1 MKTLG
6 TSAALR
12 LLVLVAI
19 LISSV
24 LIARALGP
32 DGRGYY
38 QVVATTALL
47 VASLGGMS
55 AELAFAQVAA
65 RQPDQ
70 RRHLIATI
78 VYGAWAVGGIL
89 ALLTFGVG
97 YIAPLGPEWSE
108 YGLAALAALTM
119 LALAGTWTQRALFL
133 QARPRA
139 AAVTSLIEAGLALL
153 GMALAFHFSI
163 LTTSLALGIA
173 VTASFVA
180 CLISSLI
187 LRPRMRFASI
197 RRLVDALRIGA
208 TFHPGQV
215 SLQLL
220 MRLDILLLASLS
232 GVASV
237 GLYSVSVSLTVPL
250 AVFATT
256 VASTFMHRQFS
267 GDDETAASHTTD
279 LISLSLVLLVP
290 LAVLIA
296 ALAPFLIPTVWGME
310 FRDSIL
316 PLLILLP
323 GVVAMSVQRPIGQYF
338 VRTGRSRVMNVRA
351 MVATVVNVL
360 LCLLLIP
367 QWAEVGAALASTSA
381 YIVYAGMSLLSYQRQ
396 TGQGTMAVWA
406 SLGRFVRPLWP
417 SKGGSVGAR

>member
-6 TSAALR
+6 SSAALR
-12 LLVLVAI
+12 MLVLVAI
-19 LISSV
+19 FISSV

-38 QVVATTALL
+38 QAVATTALL

-55 AELAFAQVAA
+55 AELAFAQIAA

-70 RRHLIATI
+70 RGHLISTI
-78 VYGAWAVGGIL
+78 VYGAWTFGGIL
-89 ALLTFGVG
+89 ALLTLGVG
-97 YIAPLGPEWSE
+97 YIAPLGPEWSQ
-108 YGLAALAALTM
+108 YGLAALAALTL

-139 AAVTSLIEAGLALL
+139 AAVASLIEAGLALL
-153 GMALAFHFSI
+153 GMALAFHFSV
-163 LTTSLALGIA
+163 LTTPLALGIA
-173 VTASFVA
+173 VTASFAA
-180 CLISSLI
+180 CLISSLT
-187 LRPRMRFASI
+187 LRPRIRFASV
-197 RRLVDALRIGA
+197 RRLVEALRIGA

-220 MRLDILLLASLS
+220 MRLDILVLATLS
-232 GVASV
+232 GVTSV
-237 GLYSVSVSLTVPL
+237 GLYSVAVSLTVPL

-279 LISLSLVLLVP
+279 LIGLSLVLLMP

-296 ALAPFLIPTVWGME
+296 ALAPFLIPTVWGAD
-310 FRDSIL
+310 FRESLL

-351 MVATVVNVL
+351 IVATVVNIL
-360 LCLLLIP
+360 LCLILIP
-367 QWAEVGAALASTSA
+367 QWAEVGAASASTCA

-396 TGQGTMAVWA
+396 TGQGATALWA
-406 SLGRFVRPLWP
+406 SLRRFVRSLWP
-417 SKGGSVGAR
+417 SNGGRVDAS